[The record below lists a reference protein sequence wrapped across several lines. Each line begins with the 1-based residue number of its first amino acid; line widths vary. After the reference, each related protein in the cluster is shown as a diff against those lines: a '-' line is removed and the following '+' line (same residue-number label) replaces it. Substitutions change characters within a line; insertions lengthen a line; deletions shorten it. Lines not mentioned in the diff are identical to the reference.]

1 MKTGFCAAMRAHA
14 MGAHAMGV
22 STVILGFALGFS
34 LLMNLAWAGEAD
46 VLRVDAAERSS
57 GTWRFRVT
65 VAHADEGWDH
75 YADRWEVL
83 APDGTPLG
91 TRVLL
96 HPHVDEQPFIRSL
109 DGVAIPPGVNEV
121 TLRAHDSVHGLGG
134 REITLTLP
142 RAE

>member
-1 MKTGFCAAMRAHA
+1 MKTGLFDRMRALTA
-14 MGAHAMGV
+14 
-22 STVILGFALGFS
+22 ILAFALALPS
-34 LLMNLAWAGEAD
+34 LASLARAGEAD
-46 VLRVDAAERSS
+46 VLEVDAVQGSS

-83 APDGTPLG
+83 APDGTVLG

-109 DGVAIPPGVNEV
+109 GGVEIPPGIGEV

-134 REITLTLP
+134 KEVTLPLP
-142 RAE
+142 RAD